1 MCKLR
6 FDAWHNFNLTIQDTT
21 KSVVESAIFSDLDM
35 CATTIKAS
43 HKRMDIWKEEVPNNR
58 CMGNIG
64 ETRWWSKYD
73 VLGKVFGK
81 YGHPSSSLYVAL
93 AVTLGCLLP
102 LLVRQTK
109 QNIIFLRDRLFRFKS
124 VLSAQLFS
132 RIFEK
137 ITPLSKYLQTKQMDV
152 LKSHQMVQSTI
163 ASLEEISRDFT
174 DLINKSRS
182 FVQLE
187 NVELEK
193 KSGYV
198 MEQRLPTPR
207 GRRNDQDPEHSFE
220 VNVHNVVL
228 DNVVTSLNTRFADHG
243 TLFSDLACLDP
254 NLFLNVSEAPITAFE
269 KLSSKVIR
277 FNKEA
282 TPLKIKSQLINFSSK
297 WDRLKVNLEDSY
309 NNISRYLL
317 VDVDEYSEQN
327 E

>member
-1 MCKLR
+1 
-6 FDAWHNFNLTIQDTT
+6 
-21 KSVVESAIFSDLDM
+21 
-35 CATTIKAS
+35 
-43 HKRMDIWKEEVPNNR
+43 
-58 CMGNIG
+58 
-64 ETRWWSKYD
+64 
-73 VLGKVFGK
+73 
-81 YGHPSSSLYVAL
+81 
-93 AVTLGCLLP
+93 
-102 LLVRQTK
+102 
-109 QNIIFLRDRLFRFKS
+109 
-124 VLSAQLFS
+124 
-132 RIFEK
+132 
-137 ITPLSKYLQTKQMDV
+137 
-152 LKSHQMVQSTI
+152 
-163 ASLEEISRDFT
+163 
-174 DLINKSRS
+174 
-182 FVQLE
+182 
-187 NVELEK
+187 
-193 KSGYV
+193 